1 MKIDTEADFVLEA
14 YWMSYKLVNKVV
26 KKKEKHM
33 LACVSCYSDFTD
45 EESDKDQLQKMLDLR
60 DKFTSL
66 YRHHPDGEVTIQLI
80 IRKEFINV

>member
-1 MKIDTEADFVLEA
+1 MKIDTEADYVLEA
-14 YWMSYKLVNKVV
+14 YWMSYKLVNDEV

-33 LACVSCYSDFTD
+33 LACVSCYSDFMD

-66 YRHHPDGEVTIQLI
+66 YRYHPDGEVTIELT
-80 IRKEFINV
+80 IRQNFVNA

>member
-1 MKIDTEADFVLEA
+1 MKIDTEADYVLEA
-14 YWMSYKLVNKVV
+14 YWMSYKLVDDVV

-66 YRHHPDGEVTIQLI
+66 YRCHPDGYVTVELT
-80 IRKEFINV
+80 IRQKFINE

>member
-1 MKIDTEADFVLEA
+1 MKIDTEADYVLEA
-14 YWMSYKLVNKVV
+14 YWMTYKLVNGLV
-26 KKKEKHM
+26 KKKTKHM

-66 YRHHPDGEVTIQLI
+66 YRYHPDGEVTIKLT
-80 IRKEFINV
+80 IRQEYVNG

>member
-14 YWMSYKLVNKVV
+14 YWMSYKLVDDVV

-66 YRHHPDGEVTIQLI
+66 YRYHPDGYVTVQFT
-80 IRKEFINV
+80 IRQEFINE

>member
-14 YWMSYKLVNKVV
+14 YWMSYKLVDDVV

-33 LACVSCYSDFTD
+33 LACVTCYYDFTD
-45 EESDKDQLQKMLDLR
+45 EESDKEQLQRMLDLR

-66 YRHHPDGEVTIQLI
+66 YRYHPDGYVTVQLT
-80 IRKEFINV
+80 IRQEFINE

>member
-14 YWMSYKLVNKVV
+14 YWISYKLVDDVV
-26 KKKEKHM
+26 NKKEKHM
-33 LACVSCYSDFTD
+33 LACVSCYSDFMD

-66 YRHHPDGEVTIQLI
+66 YRYHPDGEVTIELT
-80 IRKEFINV
+80 IRQNFVNA

>member
-1 MKIDTEADFVLEA
+1 MKIDTEADYVLEA
-14 YWMSYKLVNKVV
+14 YWMSYKLVNDEV

-66 YRHHPDGEVTIQLI
+66 YRYHPDGYVTVQLT
-80 IRKEFINV
+80 IRQEFINE